1 MQHSCLYIMVRRTW
15 DAVVVGG
22 GVVGCA
28 VLRELTVRR
37 GWRCLLVERQP
48 HLVAGASAGNTG
60 IACTAS
66 DVATG
71 TVEHAC
77 LSEGARLNLPAWTEL
92 NVPHRPTGSMYA
104 AFDADGLSRL
114 EAELEMRRARG
125 DPDAALLTAAEARA
139 REPALAPSVLGALLV
154 AGEVTVDPWL
164 APIAYARHAHE
175 NGATIQRGREVAA
188 AAWEGGVYVWRSA
201 LGVVACGPTAE
212 PVREVEMPPREEA
225 RPEVRAALLDA
236 ACAAVPQLREAG
248 VAGSYSGLR
257 PGCDLSADY
266 QIGRAEGSS
275 WVTVGAIR
283 STGLTGAL
291 GIARRAA
298 ALCDEAVVFG
308 ADEAGFGPH
317 LVTHPLTAAGLD
329 AQLAGMLRGTAL

>member
-1 MQHSCLYIMVRRTW
+1 MVRRTW

-139 REPALAPSVLGALLV
+139 REPALVPSVLGALLV
-154 AGEVTVDPWL
+154 AGEVAVDPWL

-188 AAWEGGVYVWRSA
+188 AAWEGGRWRLTLSPA
-201 LGVVACGPTAE
+201 EAEAEGPEVVEASVVVACGGLLGDALEALHRRPPFAIQPRRGDFLLFDGSARALVGAT
-212 PVREVEMPPREEA
+212 PVGQPPGDVSRGA
-225 RPEVRAALLDA
+225 
-236 ACAAVPQLREAG
+236 
-248 VAGSYSGLR
+248 SR
-257 PGCDLSADY
+257 PGAPRPRD
-266 QIGRAEGSS
+266 
-275 WVTVGAIR
+275 GAR
-283 STGLTGAL
+283 
-291 GIARRAA
+291 
-298 ALCDEAVVFG
+298 
-308 ADEAGFGPH
+308 
-317 LVTHPLTAAGLD
+317 
-329 AQLAGMLRGTAL
+329 